1 MSINELVNNSVV
13 SWMTADGPEA
23 DIIISSRI
31 RLARS
36 LAELPF
42 PHLLSEE
49 EKGRLMLDKVEE
61 AIKPLPHLKMVM
73 LSEISDLDRNILLEK
88 HLISPEHARNNSP
101 FCGIITNNDGSVI
114 AMVNEEDHLRIQSIL
129 SGLQLNQAYRYA
141 DDLDDSLEQ
150 TLDYAFDDQR
160 GYLTA
165 CPTNLGT
172 GMRGSVMLHL
182 PGLTMTN
189 RQTQVFNSINQL
201 GLTVRGLYGEG
212 TEALGNFYQ
221 VSNQITLGQNE
232 EDILNNLWTVTE
244 HVLEQER
251 ATRNYL
257 WSEMKY
263 TLEDRVWRSYG
274 LVTNARVVTSNEA
287 LALLSDVRM
296 GIVMGIMPQVPNRV
310 LNELIVAIRPAHL
323 QKMAGREMDSDERD
337 IFRARVI
344 KDMLTKN
351 IKEG

>member
-1 MSINELVNNSVV
+1 MSIDELVNNSVV
-13 SWMTADGPEA
+13 SWMEADGPEA
-23 DIIISSRI
+23 DIVISSRI
-31 RLARS
+31 RLARN
-36 LAELPF
+36 LTDLPF
-42 PHLLSEE
+42 PHLLNDEM
-49 EKGRLMLDKVEE
+49 GRQVLEKVEE
-61 AIKPLPHLKMVM
+61 AIKPLPYLGLKM

-88 HLISPEHARNNSP
+88 HLISPEHARNSSS
-101 FCGIITNNDGSVI
+101 FCGIITNDNGSI
-114 AMVNEEDHLRIQSIL
+114 ITMVNEEDHLRIQSIL
-129 SGLQLNQAYRYA
+129 SGLQLHQAYRYA

-160 GYLTA
+160 GFLTS

-182 PGLTMTN
+182 PALAMTN
-189 RQTQVFNSINQL
+189 RHSQVFNSINQL

-232 EDILNNLWTVTE
+232 EDILNNLCTVTQY
-244 HVLEQER
+244 VLDQER
-251 ATRNYL
+251 VTRNYL
-257 WSEMKY
+257 LTEMKY

-274 LVTNARVVTSNEA
+274 LVTNARVMTSNEA

-296 GIVMGIMPQVPNRV
+296 GMVMGILPQVPNRI

-323 QKMAGREMDSDERD
+323 QKMSGGEMESDERD
-337 IFRARVI
+337 IFRAQVI
-344 KDMLTKN
+344 KNMLTKN
-351 IKEG
+351 IREG